1 MDLLKYENS
10 EYAKFQGIRVGS
22 ELTIDNFRPGKETAS
37 LVGVSVDCQANQ
49 HESRF
54 ALFDSYAMGE

>member
-22 ELTIDNFRPGKETAS
+22 IDNFRPGKETAS